1 MEEKWRKLIEGL
13 KRQDNAG
20 KKKTVN
26 WKEIGLSK
34 LVIIFMAGVFL
45 LILSLP
51 SGNMSVKKDSTKN
64 GTKKETTVQT
74 VQDTAAQAM
83 KQYAGEQEKELERLL
98 SKVEGIGEVDVML
111 TIASSEEKRTLQQ
124 EDHTSSTS
132 RESDSTGG
140 TRNQTQGSSKTEP
153 VLVGEDGKEP
163 FVVQVQS
170 PQVEGV
176 LVVAQGA
183 GSGVID
189 SEIIAAVEALFPIEP
204 HKIKVMKMGSPK

>member
-45 LILSLP
+45 LIMSLP
-51 SGNMSVKKDSTKN
+51 SGRMSVKKDSTKN

-153 VLVGEDGKEP
+153 VLVGGDGKEP

>member
-51 SGNMSVKKDSTKN
+51 SGGMSVKKDSTKN

>member
-51 SGNMSVKKDSTKN
+51 SGSMSVKKDSAKN